1 MLLISKF
8 CHVARGC
15 VDENT
20 GPAMAEVESWEEEAQ
35 AAATVKEDGIGRE
48 QMTEDVIDFM
58 LLGKMEH
65 LLCL

>member
-1 MLLISKF
+1 
-8 CHVARGC
+8 